1 MNLRNKLEDVL
12 VWFLVIVSFV
22 LGYFLLSTI
31 FSSNWFWESLK
42 IILPVGLVGLVTTTF
57 VQQAFA
63 EYKKTGKKTSFLQIF
78 IPVGGVFGWYLLF
91 NVLAINPIVIAY
103 VFVGYILWSLIFALI
118 KIIKNR

>member
-42 IILPVGLVGLVTTTF
+42 IIIPVGLVGLVTTTF
-57 VQQAFA
+57 IQRAFA

-78 IPVGGVFGWYLLF
+78 FPGGVVFGWYLLF

-118 KIIKNR
+118 KMIKNK